1 MTGSERHDTFAE
13 DATKRRVSLAREVWD
28 FLVDNKKWWMLPIVV
43 IFAFFGA
50 LMLLGGTPAAPFI
63 YSLF

>member
-1 MTGSERHDTFAE
+1 MRSSRHDAFADE
-13 DATKRRVSLAREVWD
+13 ARKPRPSLGREVWD

-43 IFAFFGA
+43 IFALLGA